1 MTKSRLISAVLLV
14 PLALA
19 LMVATGCDT
28 TSSGQ
33 WTEADSPTTESLS
46 SVVMVSAN
54 DGWAV
59 GADGIILRYQ
69 IGG

>member
-1 MTKSRLISAVLLV
+1 MIKSRLISAVLLV
-14 PLALA
+14 SLALA
-19 LMVATGCDT
+19 LLVATGCDI

-33 WTEADSPTTESLS
+33 WIKVDSPTTESLR

-59 GADGIILRYQ
+59 GANGIILHYQ
-69 IGG
+69 VGG